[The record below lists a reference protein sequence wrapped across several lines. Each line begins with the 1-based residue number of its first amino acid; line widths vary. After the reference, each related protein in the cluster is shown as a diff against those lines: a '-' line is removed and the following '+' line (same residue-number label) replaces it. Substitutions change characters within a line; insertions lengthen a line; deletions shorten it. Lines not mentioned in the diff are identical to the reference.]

1 MSISVEG
8 QKCPVCKSYM
18 FDDEDIV
25 FCPVCGVPTHRECY
39 NQIKKCPLE
48 EYHGTELEYKA
59 PKTEEK
65 PKEEEPPKEQKEPE
79 IITEKIDFSESEEEQ
94 SPFNNPNG
102 APFTPFG
109 APFDPYGGK
118 DKNDSIEGISAEEMK
133 HAVSVNSQY
142 YIPKFFEITKQ
153 KKTNWNWAAFLIPES
168 FFFFRKCHMTGFLA
182 FVLTVLSTALMEFPS
197 IYVTVTEGMTRA
209 DLLNAFTDAFSDP
222 QKLLYSSVAVLS
234 GLVIALVSRIIFGL
248 YGNLIYKN
256 EVFDKIRKAREDKD
270 NDPALALRFKGGVN
284 LFLGAFGLWGV
295 NFFVRLLFI
304 FL

>member
-39 NQIKKCPLE
+39 NKIKKCPLE
-48 EYHGTELEYKA
+48 EFHGTEHEYKA
-59 PKTEEK
+59 PVKEEK
-65 PKEEEPPKEQKEPE
+65 PKEEEPQKEPE
-79 IITEKIDFSESEEEQ
+79 TIREKIDFSGDEKEDN

-102 APFTPFG
+102 VPFIFNAT
-109 APFDPYGGK
+109 PFDPYGGK
-118 DKNDSIEGISAEEMK
+118 DKNDSIDGVGAEEMK
-133 HAVSVNSQY
+133 CAVSVNSQY

-153 KKTNWNWAAFLIPES
+153 KKTSWNWAAFLIPES
-168 FFFFRKCHMTGFLA
+168 FFFFRKCYKAGFLA
-182 FVLTVLSTALMEFPS
+182 FILTVVSTALMEFPNLY
-197 IYVTVTEGMTRA
+197 ITVTEGMTQA
-209 DLLNAFTDAFSDP
+209 ELMNAFTSILQDP
-222 QKLLYSSVAVLS
+222 QKLMYSAIACGI
-234 GLVIALVSRIIFGL
+234 GLIIALVSRILFGL

-256 EVFDKIRKAREDKD
+256 EVFDKIKKAREDKE
-270 NDPALALRFKGGVN
+270 NDPALVLRLKGGVN